1 MEPVKNLISP
11 MVLLLRV
18 RVTRILSP
26 EDSRSLLKL
35 MPLES
40 ATTDF
45 SAVKTSSTVSSSSQP
60 LL

>member
-1 MEPVKNLISP
+1 MEPVKNSISP

-35 MPLES
+35 MPSLS
-40 ATTDF
+40 ATTDLLG
-45 SAVKTSSTVSSSSQP
+45 VKSSSTVSSSSQP